1 MVIISNSSR
10 RASVTTE
17 KMRNLGFDP
26 SLFLGSITSGEL
38 THQYLERRDDAWFA
52 ALGRSCIH
60 LTWSDRGAISLDGLD
75 LKVVDNVEEA
85 EFILVHGTE
94 ALGLS
99 SGSAVPKQLEE
110 LEKILGKCA
119 LRKIPM
125 VVANPDYVTVEARAL
140 RVMPGTLAAK
150 YELLG
155 GEVKWMGK
163 PGKIIYESAMAMA
176 GVDASE
182 CIAVGDSLHHDIIGA
197 NLAGM
202 QSVFITGGIHAN
214 ELELDRFGQVAEA
227 SKVQDLV
234 SKCGAYPTYVVP
246 AFTW

>member
-1 MVIISNSSR
+1 
-10 RASVTTE
+10 
-17 KMRNLGFDP
+17 
-26 SLFLGSITSGEL
+26 
-38 THQYLERRDDAWFA
+38 
-52 ALGRSCIH
+52 
-60 LTWSDRGAISLDGLD
+60 
-75 LKVVDNVEEA
+75 
-85 EFILVHGTE
+85 
-94 ALGLS
+94 
-99 SGSAVPKQLEE
+99 
-110 LEKILGKCA
+110 
-119 LRKIPM
+119 
-125 VVANPDYVTVEARAL
+125 
-140 RVMPGTLAAK
+140 
-150 YELLG
+150 
-155 GEVKWMGK
+155 
-163 PGKIIYESAMAMA
+163 IIYESAMAMA